1 MTVAILIPYRGTNK
15 GKGRLRKD
23 IDDSIVDNI
32 LFKMTQHIIEES
44 SKVDYQNNIYL
55 LTRSQNTEFKGSYNS
70 LIDEGDDLNDAVGLA
85 SKKLEEDIVLVVMAD
100 LPLISK
106 DEIEKTIYLL
116 QETNQVIIAPSQDNG
131 TSLLGFVKGSLT
143 EFVFGKNSS
152 YRFQEIF
159 ETNKIPYYK
168 FNYKKSFKDIDTF
181 KDLTEIA
188 QDDLCPKWLK
198 EIVME
203 YRKNEREN

>member
-1 MTVAILIPYRGTNK
+1 MTIAILIPYRGTNK

-23 IDDSIVDNI
+23 IDDSTVDNI

-44 SKVDYQNNIYL
+44 SKIDCQNNIYL
-55 LTRSQNTEFKGSYNS
+55 LTRNQNTEFKGSYNS
-70 LIDEGDDLNDAVGLA
+70 LVDEGDDLNDAVGLA
-85 SKKLEEDIVLVVMAD
+85 SKKLEEDIVLVIMAD

-106 DEIEKTIYLL
+106 DEIEKTIYLI
-116 QETNQVIIAPSQDNG
+116 QETNQAIIAPSQDNG
-131 TSLLGFVKGSLT
+131 TSLLGFVRGSLT

-152 YRFQEIF
+152 YKFQEIF
-159 ETNKIPYYK
+159 KTNKIPYHK
-168 FNYKKSFKDIDTF
+168 LNYKKSFKDIDTF

-203 YRKNEREN
+203 YRKNERED

>member
-23 IDDSIVDNI
+23 VDDSTVDNI
-32 LFKMTQHIIEES
+32 LFEMTQHIIEES
-44 SKVDYQNNIYL
+44 SKIDYQNNIYL
-55 LTRSQNTEFKGSYNS
+55 LTRNQNTKFKGSYNS
-70 LIDEGDDLNDAVGLA
+70 LVDEGDDLNDAVGLA

-106 DEIEKTIYLL
+106 DELEKTIYLL
-116 QETNQVIIAPSQDNG
+116 QEANQVIIAPSQDNG

-152 YRFQEIF
+152 KKFQEIF
-159 ETNKIPYYK
+159 ETNKIPYHK
-168 FNYKKSFKDIDTF
+168 FDYKKSFKDIDTF

-203 YRKNEREN
+203 NGKNEREN

>member
-1 MTVAILIPYRGTNK
+1 MIVAILIPYRGTNK

-23 IDDSIVDNI
+23 IDDSTVDNI
-32 LFKMTQHIIEES
+32 LFEMTQHIIEES
-44 SKVDYQNNIYL
+44 SKIDYQNNIYL
-55 LTRSQNTEFKGSYNS
+55 LTRNQNTEFKGSYNS
-70 LIDEGDDLNDAVGLA
+70 LVDEGDDLNDAVSLA

-106 DEIEKTIYLL
+106 DELEKTIYLL
-116 QETNQVIIAPSQDNG
+116 QETNHVIIAPSQDNG

-152 YRFQEIF
+152 YKFQEIF
-159 ETNKIPYYK
+159 ETNKIPYHI
-168 FNYKKSFKDIDTF
+168 FDYKKSFKDIDTF

-188 QDDLCPKWLK
+188 QDDLCPQWLK

-203 YRKNEREN
+203 YANNEREN